1 MTKDELKS
9 LRNIKNKMLL
19 DDIPHAV
26 RNLEYVGMINELL
39 APYDDAWWV
48 NKMLEDGDTLVEN
61 CND

>member
-19 DDIPHAV
+19 DDVSHAAH
-26 RNLEYVGMINELL
+26 NLEYVGMINELL
-39 APYDDAWWV
+39 APYNDALWV